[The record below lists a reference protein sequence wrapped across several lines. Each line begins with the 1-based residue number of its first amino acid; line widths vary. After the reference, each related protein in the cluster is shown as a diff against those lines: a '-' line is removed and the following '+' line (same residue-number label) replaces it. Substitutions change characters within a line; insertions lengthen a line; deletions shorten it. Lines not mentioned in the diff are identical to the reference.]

1 MRTATQVTA
10 HLMAQ
15 SFPGE
20 KCPGGASQLR
30 VLLYGPAGSG
40 KSAFVDSVAGA
51 VDGQS
56 VTLTEAGAQRFGRVS
71 DSSSFTSH
79 TLKLKG
85 DEDTEIPV
93 VFNDVTWL
101 SEDGRGVGAEDVRLI
116 LKGHVKDNYMVL
128 ETHRSWRR
136 TGPGVVQVLET
147 CRSWR
152 RAGPGDAQVLDT
164 RRSWTRAGPGH
175 AQFNPVKALQQCD
188 EFYRKDPCVDHK
200 VHVVVCFL
208 DAKSANAND
217 STVLQKL
224 KEMMDAATDLG
235 IPHVAIVSHIDHI
248 SAQIQ
253 DDIKKVFCS
262 QDFQTEM
269 EKFSAALGIPPNN
282 IFPVW
287 NNYAGAQ
294 EQEAHILLLEAF
306 ATILVLRPIEAGV
319 EVLLNVQQVGG
330 LSSFGPRSSER
341 CRCSSRQSVD
351 QRGAVR
357 KAAYVGDTRRRKER
371 SKVRGNARRRSR
383 RKRHL

>member
-1 MRTATQVTA
+1 MGGGHSTDNSGSGNTNCGNTNTGNIGGSNIGSLPAQNIPWREVDWSDSALAELVTRVKT
-10 HLMAQ
+10 
-15 SFPGE
+15 FKP
-20 KCPGGASQLR
+20 KGASQLR

-56 VTLTEAGAQRFGRVS
+56 VTLTEAGGTA
-71 DSSSFTSH
+71 FTSH

-85 DEDTEIPV
+85 DKDTKIPV

-116 LKGHVKDNYMVL
+116 LKGHVKDNYM
-128 ETHRSWRR
+128 
-136 TGPGVVQVLET
+136 
-147 CRSWR
+147 
-152 RAGPGDAQVLDT
+152 
-164 RRSWTRAGPGH
+164 
-175 AQFNPVKALQQCD
+175 FNPVKALQQCD
-188 EFYRKDPCVDHK
+188 DFYRKDPCVDHK

-262 QDFQTEM
+262 QDFQTEVNG
-269 EKFSAALGIPPNN
+269 KVQCRSGIPPNN

-287 NNYAGAQ
+287 NHYAGAQ

-306 ATILVLRPIEAGV
+306 GSM
-319 EVLLNVQQVGG
+319 
-330 LSSFGPRSSER
+330 LSL
-341 CRCSSRQSVD
+341 
-351 QRGAVR
+351 
-357 KAAYVGDTRRRKER
+357 GDDFLT
-371 SKVRGNARRRSR
+371 V
-383 RKRHL
+383 